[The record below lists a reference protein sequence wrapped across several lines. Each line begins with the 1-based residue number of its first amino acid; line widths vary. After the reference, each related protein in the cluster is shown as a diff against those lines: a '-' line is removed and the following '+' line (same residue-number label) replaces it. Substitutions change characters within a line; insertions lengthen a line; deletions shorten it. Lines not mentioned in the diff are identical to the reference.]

1 MSEIRICENCGYH
14 NSIENL
20 ECEKCGF
27 DLSFVI
33 PVDENDIN
41 ENAAKNLSEGAIEE
55 TEAVSYTGGSEEI
68 DTSKCDESC
77 GDRYLLSADQITR
90 ITIEDGMIIGRDG
103 VTAGQ
108 LGTSTFVSR
117 KHAVF
122 SVDNG
127 KVTVTDASTNGTFVN
142 GRRLEKLEPA
152 EIRDGDRIR
161 FADVEFGVH
170 LNANR

>member
-41 ENAAKNLSEGAIEE
+41 ENAAENLSEGAIEE
-55 TEAVSYTGGSEEI
+55 KDDVSYAGASEEI
-68 DTSKCDESC
+68 DT
-77 GDRYLLSADQITR
+77 YLLSADQITR

-103 VTAGQ
+103 VTTGQ
-108 LGTSTFVSR
+108 LDTSTFVSR

-127 KVTVTDASTNGTFVN
+127 KVIVTDASTNGTFVN
-142 GRRLEKLEPA
+142 GRRLEKLEPT
-152 EIRDGDRIR
+152 EIKNGDRIR
-161 FADVEFGVH
+161 FADVEFEVH